1 MVLFLKVLRCCL
13 DGLSYGFGI
22 CLDNCIFHSSFAAFF
37 FLIIHYLTMKFI
49 HFKFFFFQA
58 AFHGISLAE
67 LEFAL

>member
-1 MVLFLKVLRCCL
+1 MFLFLKVLRGCI

-22 CLDNCIFHSSFAAFF
+22 CLDSCIFHSSFAVFF
-37 FLIIHYLTMKFI
+37 FNYSLLNYVVYSFQVS
-49 HFKFFFFQA
+49 FFFQV

>member
-37 FLIIHYLTMKFI
+37 LNYSLLNYEVYSFQV
-49 HFKFFFFQA
+49 FFFQA